1 MIEESGSGSITM
13 INGSGFMMPK
23 SVRIRIRIRICNTA
37 LKSSALLTMTR
48 HAGNKLRG
56 LGGEVMRQ
64 AVSEYIANCARA
76 RLPVTRSVVASWRQV
91 IDDSLR
97 WE

>member
-1 MIEESGSGSITM
+1 
-13 INGSGFMMPK
+13 
-23 SVRIRIRIRICNTA
+23 
-37 LKSSALLTMTR
+37 
-48 HAGNKLRG
+48 
-56 LGGEVMRQ
+56 MRQ

-97 WE
+97 WEQFTRTGIHRPLLDILESLEKA